1 MDPKGNPA
9 VAAKPRAKRVTNHW
23 PLVSGITALALACG
37 LGTLIV
43 LREAGAPFSID
54 SQWMDEVLENRAPIW
69 DSLALMLNHLGGG
82 VVATFII
89 PVLLVIFLLLLKRPW
104 AAGYYLVA
112 TSATGG
118 TVQLL
123 KHLFARAR
131 PGDILVTVDFGS
143 FPSGHVAT
151 AASMAAILAILF
163 PRVWV
168 FAAGAIYTIA
178 MMTSRTYLGAHWL
191 TDTIGALFLG
201 IGVAI
206 VLWAPI
212 AARLDGERELAH
224 GHPSKSSESG
234 GRFGRVW
241 RDLHAKFIVENRYLT
256 DAARRRFT
264 RTALIIVGVGAL
276 FFGLIL
282 VSVLLDDGIALIDA
296 PMRSWLESGRSTG
309 VTAVMIVV
317 AVLFGPH
324 ALPIII
330 LVLTVTW
337 GFVAKHAWRPLLLA
351 SAMLVGV
358 VLAQIIAPL
367 VGRSRPPTESM
378 LFGPDQSF
386 SFPSGHVLGASDF
399 LLITAYLVLS
409 RRHSLR
415 GSVAG
420 FLVAAICII
429 GAAFSRLYLGYH
441 YATDALGSVAL
452 SLIIVGVVIAV
463 DTRHALREPAERTKL
478 QSSV

>member
-23 PLVSGITALALACG
+23 PLVSGITALALTCG
-37 LGTLIV
+37 LGALIV

-54 SQWMDEVLENRAPIW
+54 SQWMDEVLENRAPVWEI
-69 DSLALMLNHLGGG
+69 LALALNYLGGG
-82 VVATFII
+82 VVATFIV
-89 PVLLVIFLLLLKRPW
+89 PGLLVMFLALLKRPW
-104 AAGYYLVA
+104 CAGYYLVA
-112 TSATGG
+112 TAVTGG

-123 KHLFARAR
+123 KHLFGRAR
-131 PGDILVTVDFGS
+131 PEDILVAVDFGS

-151 AASMAAILAILF
+151 AASMATILTILF

-168 FAAGAIYTIA
+168 FAAGVIYTFA

-206 VLWAPI
+206 LLWAPI

-224 GHPSKSSESG
+224 GHPSKRSASG
-234 GRFGRVW
+234 GNFGIFW
-241 RDLHAKFIVENRYLT
+241 RDLHEKFIVENRSLT
-256 DAARRRFT
+256 HAPRRRFT
-264 RTALIIVGVGAL
+264 RVALILIGVGAL

-282 VSVLLDDGIALIDA
+282 ISVLLNDGIAVIDA
-296 PMRSWLESGRSTG
+296 PIRSWLESGRSDV
-309 VTAVMIVV
+309 VTAVMIVL
-317 AVLFGPH
+317 AVLFGPLV
-324 ALPIII
+324 LPIII
-330 LVLTVTW
+330 LVLTVAW

-399 LLITAYLVLS
+399 LLITAYLVFS
-409 RRHSLR
+409 RRHS
-415 GSVAG
+415 VAG
-420 FLVAAICII
+420 TVIAFVCAAICII

-452 SLIIVGVVIAV
+452 SLIILGVVIAV
-463 DTRHALREPAERTKL
+463 DTRHALRQPVERTQL
-478 QSSV
+478 QSSA